1 MTSDA
6 FRGILGDVYEF
17 PFVNAAAWL
26 VTAEALQKIGGFDPI
41 FIHYGEDD
49 NFCQRIRFHGLK
61 VGVVPDAKVRHDR
74 PQGGATRPLLS
85 SKDYLR
91 YAERR
96 LKIKFADIN
105 GSLSRGSYL
114 LFIPLRIVSHLVVD
128 IRAQA
133 HGDARV
139 SVWQLIR
146 GALLAA
152 VGSIKTTKLC
162 WRQIQ
167 FSRSTN
173 RNTGM
178 HYLDSDLGNAKSP
191 DI

>member
-1 MTSDA
+1 
-6 FRGILGDVYEF
+6 
-17 PFVNAAAWL
+17 
-26 VTAEALQKIGGFDPI
+26 
-41 FIHYGEDD
+41 
-49 NFCQRIRFHGLK
+49 
-61 VGVVPDAKVRHDR
+61 
-74 PQGGATRPLLS
+74 LLS
-85 SKDYLR
+85 SKDYIR

-146 GALLAA
+146 GALLKNGA
-152 VGSIKTTKLC
+152 GQIKTTKLC